1 LATPGLRADFDPVV
15 IAKRALPSVVTIK
28 VKTSAG
34 ETTGSGFIV
43 DPSGT
48 IVTNLHVIRGAIS
61 GAVRTANGD
70 TYDEFKVK
78 AFDERKD
85 LAVIQIAGFKLPALA
100 LGDSDTAY
108 QAALTIAQRL
118 AQMDPTNAEWQRDL
132 SLCQHKVGD
141 LFLSKWDLAGAH
153 QSDLAGAQ
161 TAYQA
166 ALAIAQVLA
175 EMDLANAEWQWDL
188 SVSYQKVG
196 DILRVQDDHAGAH
209 IAYQAALTIAQ
220 RLGQMDPTNAAWQG
234 KLSFML
240 TQIARTYELLG
251 DWRGALQSFQASP

>member
-100 LGDSDTAY
+100 LGDSESISPGANAAY
-108 QAALTIAQRL
+108 QVALTIAQRL
-118 AQMDPTNAEWQRDL
+118 TQMDPTNAEWQRDL

-141 LFLSKWDLAGAH
+141 
-153 QSDLAGAQ
+153 
-161 TAYQA
+161 
-166 ALAIAQVLA
+166 
-175 EMDLANAEWQWDL
+175 
-188 SVSYQKVG
+188 
-196 DILRVQDDHAGAH
+196 
-209 IAYQAALTIAQ
+209 
-220 RLGQMDPTNAAWQG
+220 
-234 KLSFML
+234 SF
-240 TQIARTYELLG
+240 
-251 DWRGALQSFQASP
+251 